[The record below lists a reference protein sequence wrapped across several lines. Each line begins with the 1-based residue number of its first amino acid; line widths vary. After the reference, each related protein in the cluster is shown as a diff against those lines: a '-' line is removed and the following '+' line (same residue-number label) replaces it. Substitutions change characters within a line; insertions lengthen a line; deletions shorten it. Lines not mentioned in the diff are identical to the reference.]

1 MYYVNEEI
9 STTLD
14 SEVEN
19 RKLYKNPFEAKE
31 LALIVKIIFKA
42 LKELKD
48 NHMEHGNLSTNSL
61 CFTKAGIIKIS
72 GWYVANR
79 KNFSTDIDDAVKVL
93 YCLATL

>member
-1 MYYVNEEI
+1 MYYANEEI

-48 NHMEHGNLSTNSL
+48 NQIEHGN
-61 CFTKAGIIKIS
+61 
-72 GWYVANR
+72 
-79 KNFSTDIDDAVKVL
+79 
-93 YCLATL
+93 